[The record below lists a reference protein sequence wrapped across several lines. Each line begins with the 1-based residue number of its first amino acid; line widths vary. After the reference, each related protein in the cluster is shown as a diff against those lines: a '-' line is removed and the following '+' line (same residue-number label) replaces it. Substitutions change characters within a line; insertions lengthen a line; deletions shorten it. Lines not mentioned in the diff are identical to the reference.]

1 MKKHSL
7 QIVISI
13 LFMMTLGLGMV
24 AGQMD
29 PDRKSKIFR
38 TARAA
43 RNSARRMRELN
54 YYPLITP

>member
-7 QIVISI
+7 QLSVALMFLIV
-13 LFMMTLGLGMV
+13 LGMGMV

-43 RNSARRMRELN
+43 RHSARRMRELN
-54 YYPLITP
+54 YYPLLTP